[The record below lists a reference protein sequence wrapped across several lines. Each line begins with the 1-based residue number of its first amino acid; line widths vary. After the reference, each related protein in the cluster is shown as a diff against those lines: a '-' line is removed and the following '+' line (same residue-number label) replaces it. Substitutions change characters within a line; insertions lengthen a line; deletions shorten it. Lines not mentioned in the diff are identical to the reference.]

1 MSGRTVTTPAGET
14 WRVRRL
20 WVPRMRGE
28 TLWSRAWRRI
38 RPTGRRLGEVAD
50 AGDGCFLDIEEV
62 VIVVAIVIAVL
73 LLAFVVVPLLLVL
86 LDVMA
91 LLLLLVLGVAARIA
105 FRRPWVIEATDA
117 GPYRHTWRVVGWRAS
132 GEKVDEIADLLAH
145 GHPLPAGHD
154 TGLRPGHEAPEDA
167 GS

>member
-1 MSGRTVTTPAGET
+1 VSGRTVTTPTDET

-28 TLWSRAWRRI
+28 TLWSRVWRKI
-38 RPTGRRLGEVAD
+38 RPAGRRLGDVAD
-50 AGDGCFLDIEEV
+50 AGDGCFIDIEEV
-62 VIVVAIVIAVL
+62 VIILVIIVAVV

-86 LDVMA
+86 LDVLI
-91 LLLLLVLGVAARIA
+91 LLLLLVLGLAARVL
-105 FRRPWVIEATDA
+105 FRRPWVVEATGA

-132 GEKVDEIADLLAH
+132 GEKVDDVANLLEH
-145 GHPLPAGHD
+145 GYPLPPDHD
-154 TGLRPGHEAPEDA
+154 TSLRPGQQAPEDA